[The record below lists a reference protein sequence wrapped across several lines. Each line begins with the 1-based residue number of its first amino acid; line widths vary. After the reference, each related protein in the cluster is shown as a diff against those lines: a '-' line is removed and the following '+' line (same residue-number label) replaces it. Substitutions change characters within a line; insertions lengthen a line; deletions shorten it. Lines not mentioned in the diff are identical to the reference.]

1 MAETAL
7 YGYRRKDGRYGVRNY
22 VAVISAVH
30 CANAVAQ
37 RIAAAT
43 GTSCITHEHGCTEAA
58 AISRRTELGL
68 IRAGQN
74 PNVFGVL
81 LVSLGCEQIRM
92 EHLREEIGKHT
103 DHVACLSIQELGG
116 PPRAVEEGISLVH
129 AMQAKAAQQEREPM
143 PFSQLVVGVQCGG
156 SDWTTA
162 LSGNS
167 TIGEMTDRIVAAG
180 GSVLMGE
187 VYGFPGS
194 EHIVAEHAV
203 NRRVGMDILEM
214 VRELRED
221 FLQKSGAT
229 IESVNPTPGNKEG
242 GITTLVEKSMG
253 NVKKMGSAP
262 IQGILHVGEQPP
274 HPGLWILDNRN
285 EGVDAFNITGFAL
298 SLAHTAVFSS
308 GRGTPVGSA
317 VMPVVKIT
325 GNPKRYKTLESMF
338 DFNAGTVLE
347 GMSLQ
352 EAGDLLVSLLLRK
365 LNGEETRAE
374 HNGNWEYAIPYGG
387 LQLNMG
393 EV

>member
-1 MAETAL
+1 MTETAL
-7 YGYRRKDGRYGVRNY
+7 YGYQRKDGRYGVRNY
-22 VAVISAVH
+22 VAVISTVH

-37 RIAAAT
+37 RIAAAADAP
-43 GTSCITHEHGCTEAA
+43 CITHEHGCTEAA

-68 IRAGQN
+68 IRAGQS
-74 PNVFGVL
+74 PNVFGAL
-81 LVSLGCEQIRM
+81 LVGLGCEQIQM
-92 EHLREEIGKHT
+92 ERLREEILRHT
-103 DHVACLSIQELGG
+103 DHVACLSIQDWGG
-116 PPRAVEEGISLVH
+116 PPRAVEEGISLVR
-129 AMQAKAAQQEREPM
+129 AMQAEAAKQAREPM

-167 TIGEMTDRIVAAG
+167 TIGEMTDRIIAAG

-203 NRRVGMDILEM
+203 NRRVGLEILEM

-221 FLQKSGAT
+221 FLRKSGVT
-229 IESVNPTPGNKEG
+229 IESVNPTPGNKAG

-262 IQGILHVGEQPP
+262 IQGLLQVGEPPP

-317 VMPVVKIT
+317 VMPIVKIT
-325 GNPKRYKTLESMF
+325 GNPKRYKALESMF

-347 GMSLQ
+347 GASLQ
-352 EAGDLLVSLLLRK
+352 EAGDALMSLLLRK
-365 LNGEETRAE
+365 LNGEETQAE
-374 HNGNWEYAIPYGG
+374 RNGNREYAIPYGG
-387 LQLNMG
+387 LRLDMG
-393 EV
+393 EA